1 MSKNS
6 AKRAPVEKPPVVLKQ
21 KMAKPI
27 SAYTDP
33 AALRTLMQNAKR
45 MGRDDIWAEAFLRLC
60 SLEGA
65 EQTDP
70 LHRDFHEM
78 LAAYE
83 QLLSE
88 KNGRATRA
96 SRTRMKLKAK
106 GVVASLEDLVKSEE
120 PTEGFEL
127 LVASNFVGDDRRAD
141 RAEVFRPVFAGSG
154 RCCQDTT
161 WGCGACYRGLATRGG
176 WSGMILIGV
185 NRSAY
190 TRRVAITLKA
200 YGLQYEQRDVCR
212 FRQSRGGTGRQSARA
227 HSCARARQWRD
238 AGRQRRHRRPS

>member
-1 MSKNS
+1 MSKNT
-6 AKRAPVEKPPVVLKQ
+6 AKQAPAEKPSVPLKQ
-21 KMAKPI
+21 KMLKPI

-45 MGRDDIWAEAFLRLC
+45 MGRSDIWREAFQRLC

-65 EQTDP
+65 DQTEP
-70 LHRDFHEM
+70 LHREFYET

-106 GVVASLEDLVKSEE
+106 GVVACLEDWARSKE

-127 LVASNFVGDDRRAD
+127 LVANDLV
-141 RAEVFRPVFAGSG
+141 EMAGEQIVLKYPDQFSPEAVA
-154 RCCQDTT
+154 
-161 WGCGACYRGLATRGG
+161 GAKARLAA
-176 WSGMILIGV
+176 L
-185 NRSAY
+185 AP
-190 TRRVAITLKA
+190 APK
-200 YGLQYEQRDVCR
+200 D
-212 FRQSRGGTGRQSARA
+212 
-227 HSCARARQWRD
+227 
-238 AGRQRRHRRPS
+238 

>member
-45 MGRDDIWAEAFLRLC
+45 MGRDDIWREAFLRLPA
-60 SLEGA
+60 SRGA

-106 GVVASLEDLVKSEE
+106 GVVASLEDLVKSKE

-127 LVASNFVGDDRRAD
+127 LVASNFVEMTGEQIVLKYSDQFSPEAVAAAKTRLGAV
-141 RAEVFRPVFAGSG
+141 APVTK
-154 RCCQDTT
+154 D
-161 WGCGACYRGLATRGG
+161 
-176 WSGMILIGV
+176 
-185 NRSAY
+185 
-190 TRRVAITLKA
+190 
-200 YGLQYEQRDVCR
+200 
-212 FRQSRGGTGRQSARA
+212 
-227 HSCARARQWRD
+227 
-238 AGRQRRHRRPS
+238 